1 MRRLSVRETRAALS
15 RIEEILA
22 REAEIIITRRR
33 RPIARLTAM
42 QPAAERPSH
51 ADLRAKMP
59 QRTARAARPG
69 GAGLI
74 AGTKELRS

>member
-1 MRRLSVRETRAALS
+1 MKRAPPWVVF
-15 RIEEILA
+15 EEILA
-22 REAEIIITRRR
+22 REAEIIITRRG

-59 QRTARAARPG
+59 RMKVGSGQLVRLDREERG
-69 GAGLI
+69 
-74 AGTKELRS
+74 